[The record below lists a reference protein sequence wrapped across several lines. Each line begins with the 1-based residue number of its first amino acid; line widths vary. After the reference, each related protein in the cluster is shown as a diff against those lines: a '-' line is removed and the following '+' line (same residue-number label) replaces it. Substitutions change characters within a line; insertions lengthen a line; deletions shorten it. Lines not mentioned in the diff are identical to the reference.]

1 MEAGAGTPLL
11 DLFKKGGVDRDI
23 RLMAAQGVL
32 GLRHFEQVGVCELLS
47 SDSDPEVAEAASAL
61 LRGLSGDGQES
72 PAQAEPVVEESDR
85 QTAEGEGEGGEGEPE
100 SDDRTALQKI
110 AAMSPAQRLA
120 LAMKGTREERAILVR
135 DPNRIVAVAVLSSP
149 KISEAE
155 VESIAKMA
163 NVQEEILRIIGHTR
177 AWLKKYAIVS
187 ALAKNPKTPLGVS
200 LTLLPRLLEREVKA
214 LSTDRN
220 VPETLRIAA
229 RKRMTEK

>member
-1 MEAGAGTPLL
+1 
-11 DLFKKGGVDRDI
+11 
-23 RLMAAQGVL
+23 MAARGIL
-32 GLRHFEQVGVCELLS
+32 GLRPFEQVAVCELLV
-47 SDSDPEVAEAASAL
+47 SDPDPEVAAAASSL
-61 LRGLSGDGQES
+61 LEELAGNASDAPVTEQ
-72 PAQAEPVVEESDR
+72 PAVDEDR
-85 QTAEGEGEGGEGEPE
+85 A
-100 SDDRTALQKI
+100 DDERTALQKI

-163 NVQEEILRIIGHTR
+163 NVSEEILRIIGHTR
-177 AWLKKYAIVS
+177 AWLKKYTIVS

-220 VPETLRIAA
+220 VPETLRISA
-229 RKRMTEK
+229 RKKLTEK

>member
-23 RLMAAQGVL
+23 RLMAAQGIL
-32 GLRHFEQVGVCELLS
+32 GLRQFEQIGVCELLAG
-47 SDSDPEVAEAASAL
+47 DPDAEIAAAASSL
-61 LRGLSGDGQES
+61 LRGLTGDA
-72 PAQAEPVVEESDR
+72 PAEPAAEEP
-85 QTAEGEGEGGEGEPE
+85 TANEQA
-100 SDDRTALQKI
+100 DDERTALQKI
-110 AAMSPAQRLA
+110 AALSPAQRLA

-163 NVQEEILRIIGHTR
+163 NVSEEILRIIGHTR
-177 AWLKKYAIVS
+177 VWLKKYTIVS

-229 RKRMTEK
+229 RKKLTEK

>member
-1 MEAGAGTPLL
+1 MEPGAAAPLL
-11 DLFKKGGVDRDI
+11 DLFRKGGVDRDI

-32 GLRHFEQVGVCELLS
+32 GLRRFEQIGVCELLAG
-47 SDSDPEVAEAASAL
+47 DDDPEIAEAATAL
-61 LRGLSGDGQES
+61 LRSLNNETADAAKSADTS
-72 PAQAEPVVEESDR
+72 PSEDEPD
-85 QTAEGEGEGGEGEPE
+85 
-100 SDDRTALQKI
+100 DDRTALQRI

-120 LAMKGTREERAILVR
+120 RAMKGTREERAILVR

-163 NVQEEILRIIGHTR
+163 NVSEDILRIIGHTR
-177 AWLKKYAIVS
+177 VWLKKYSIVS
-187 ALAKNPKTPLGVS
+187 ALAKNSKTPLGVS

-220 VPETLRIAA
+220 IPETLRMAA
-229 RKRMTEK
+229 RKRLTEK

>member
-11 DLFKKGGVDRDI
+11 DLLRKGGVDRDI
-23 RLMAAQGVL
+23 RLMAAQGIL
-32 GLRHFEQVGVCELLS
+32 GLRRFEQVGVCELLA
-47 SDSDPEVAEAASAL
+47 SDPDAEVAAAASSL
-61 LRGLSGDGQES
+61 LEELGGDAPDES
-72 PAQAEPVVEESDR
+72 VTREPSVDEEA
-85 QTAEGEGEGGEGEPE
+85 T
-100 SDDRTALQKI
+100 DDERTALQKI
-110 AAMSPAQRLA
+110 AEMSPAQRLA

-155 VESIAKMA
+155 VEHIAKMA
-163 NVQEEILRIIGHTR
+163 NVSDEILRIIGHTR
-177 AWLKKYAIVS
+177 VWLKKYSIVS

-220 VPETLRIAA
+220 VPETLRLAA
-229 RKRMTEK
+229 RRKLTEK

>member
-11 DLFKKGGVDRDI
+11 DLFRKGGVDRDI
-23 RLMAAQGVL
+23 RLMAAQGIL
-32 GLRHFEQVGVCELLS
+32 GLRQFEQIGVCELLAA
-47 SDSDPEVAEAASAL
+47 DSDTEIAEAASSL
-61 LRGLSGDGQES
+61 LKELTGNAPAELAPEEPAADEQE
-72 PAQAEPVVEESDR
+72 ADE
-85 QTAEGEGEGGEGEPE
+85 
-100 SDDRTALQKI
+100 RTALQKI
-110 AAMSPAQRLA
+110 AAMAPAQRLA

-163 NVQEEILRIIGHTR
+163 NVSEEILRIIGHTR
-177 AWLKKYAIVS
+177 VWLKKYTIVS
-187 ALAKNPKTPLGVS
+187 ALARNPKTPLGVS

-220 VPETLRIAA
+220 IPETLRIAA
-229 RKRMTEK
+229 RKKLSEK

>member
-11 DLFKKGGVDRDI
+11 DLFRKGGVDRDI
-23 RLMAAQGVL
+23 RLMAAQGIL
-32 GLRHFEQVGVCELLS
+32 GLRPFEQVGVCELLA
-47 SDSDPEVAEAASAL
+47 SDPDPEVAAAASSL
-61 LRGLSGDGQES
+61 LKELAGDA
-72 PAQAEPVVEESDR
+72 PAEPATEQPSVDEEG
-85 QTAEGEGEGGEGEPE
+85 A
-100 SDDRTALQKI
+100 DDERTALQKI

-120 LAMKGTREERAILVR
+120 LAMKGSREERAILVR

-155 VESIAKMA
+155 VESVAKMA
-163 NVQEEILRIIGHTR
+163 NVSDEILRIIGHTR
-177 AWLKKYAIVS
+177 VWLKKYSIVS

-229 RKRMTEK
+229 RKRLTEK

>member
-11 DLFKKGGVDRDI
+11 DLLRKGGVDRDI
-23 RLMAAQGVL
+23 RLMAAQGIL
-32 GLRHFEQVGVCELLS
+32 GLRRFEQVGVCELLA
-47 SDSDPEVAEAASAL
+47 SDPDAEVAAAASSL
-61 LRGLSGDGQES
+61 LEELGGDAPDES
-72 PAQAEPVVEESDR
+72 VTREPSVDEEA
-85 QTAEGEGEGGEGEPE
+85 T
-100 SDDRTALQKI
+100 DDERTALQKI
-110 AAMSPAQRLA
+110 AEMSPAQRLA

-163 NVQEEILRIIGHTR
+163 NVSDEILRIIGHTR
-177 AWLKKYAIVS
+177 VWLKKYSIVS

-220 VPETLRIAA
+220 VPETLRLAA
-229 RKRMTEK
+229 RRKLTEK

>member
-1 MEAGAGTPLL
+1 MEPGAAAPLL
-11 DLFKKGGVDRDI
+11 DLFRKGGVDRDI

-32 GLRHFEQVGVCELLS
+32 GLRRFEQIGVCELLAG
-47 SDSDPEVAEAASAL
+47 DDDPAIAEAATAL
-61 LRGLSGDGQES
+61 LRSLNNETADAAKIADANPSED
-72 PAQAEPVVEESDR
+72 EPD
-85 QTAEGEGEGGEGEPE
+85 
-100 SDDRTALQKI
+100 DDRTALQRI

-120 LAMKGTREERAILVR
+120 RAMKGTREERAILVR

-163 NVQEEILRIIGHTR
+163 NVSEDILRIIGHTR
-177 AWLKKYAIVS
+177 VWLKKYSIVS
-187 ALAKNPKTPLGVS
+187 ALAKNSKTPLGVS

-220 VPETLRIAA
+220 IPETLRVAA
-229 RKRMTEK
+229 RKRLSEK

>member
-11 DLFKKGGVDRDI
+11 DLFRKGGVDRDI
-23 RLMAAQGVL
+23 RLMAAQGIL
-32 GLRHFEQVGVCELLS
+32 GLRRFEQIGVCELLAG
-47 SDSDPEVAEAASAL
+47 DPDPEIAEAASSL
-61 LRGLSGDGQES
+61 LRELSGDA
-72 PAQAEPVVEESDR
+72 PAEPASQEPSADE
-85 QTAEGEGEGGEGEPE
+85 QEG
-100 SDDRTALQKI
+100 DDERTALQKI

-163 NVQEEILRIIGHTR
+163 NVSEEILRIIGHTR
-177 AWLKKYAIVS
+177 VWLKKYTIVS
-187 ALAKNPKTPLGVS
+187 ALARNPKTPLGVS
-200 LTLLPRLLEREVKA
+200 LTLLSRLLEREVKA

-229 RKRMTEK
+229 RKKLSEK

>member
-11 DLFKKGGVDRDI
+11 DLFRKGGIDRDI
-23 RLMAAQGVL
+23 KLMAAQGVL
-32 GLRHFEQVGVCELLS
+32 GLRHFEQVGVCELLA
-47 SDSDPEVAEAASAL
+47 SDADAEVAEAASAL
-61 LRGLSGDGQES
+61 LRTLSPDVQE
-72 PAQAEPVVEESDR
+72 AEGGGAKGEGKE
-85 QTAEGEGEGGEGEPE
+85 TGEGEGGSGKGERE
-100 SDDRTALQKI
+100 EDDDRTALQKI

-187 ALAKNPKTPLGVS
+187 ALTKNPKTPLGVS
-200 LTLLPRLLEREVKA
+200 LNLLPRLLEREVKA

-220 VPETLRIAA
+220 IPETLRLAA
-229 RKRMTEK
+229 RRKLTDK

>member
-11 DLFKKGGVDRDI
+11 DLLRKGGVDRDI
-23 RLMAAQGVL
+23 RLMAAQGIL
-32 GLRHFEQVGVCELLS
+32 GLRRFEQVGVCELLA
-47 SDSDPEVAEAASAL
+47 SDPDAEVAAAASSL
-61 LRGLSGDGQES
+61 LEELGGDAPDES
-72 PAQAEPVVEESDR
+72 VTREPSVDEEA
-85 QTAEGEGEGGEGEPE
+85 T
-100 SDDRTALQKI
+100 DDERTALQKI
-110 AAMSPAQRLA
+110 AEMSPAQRLA

-155 VESIAKMA
+155 VERIAKMA
-163 NVQEEILRIIGHTR
+163 NVSDEILRIIGHTR
-177 AWLKKYAIVS
+177 VWLKKYSIVS

-220 VPETLRIAA
+220 VPETLRLAA
-229 RKRMTEK
+229 RRKLTEK

>member
-1 MEAGAGTPLL
+1 MEAGGGTPLL

-32 GLRHFEQVGVCELLS
+32 GLRQFEQVGVCELLA
-47 SDSDPEVAEAASAL
+47 SDADPEVAEAASAL
-61 LRGLSGDGQES
+61 LRTLTGHGQQS
-72 PAQAEPVVEESDR
+72 STDVEAIVE
-85 QTAEGEGEGGEGEPE
+85 EGEGERGKGEESGKGEE
-100 SDDRTALQKI
+100 ETEDDRTALQKI

-177 AWLKKYAIVS
+177 AWLKKYSIVS
-187 ALAKNPKTPLGVS
+187 ALTRNPKTPLGVS

-229 RKRMTEK
+229 RKKMTEK

>member
-1 MEAGAGTPLL
+1 MHMEAGAGTPLL
-11 DLFKKGGVDRDI
+11 DLFRKGGVDRDI
-23 RLMAAQGVL
+23 RLMAAQGIL
-32 GLRHFEQVGVCELLS
+32 GLRSFEQVGVCELLAG
-47 SDSDPEVAEAASAL
+47 DPDPEVAAAASSL
-61 LRGLSGDGQES
+61 LKELTGDA
-72 PAQAEPVVEESDR
+72 PAEPATEQPSVDEEG
-85 QTAEGEGEGGEGEPE
+85 A
-100 SDDRTALQKI
+100 DDERTALQKI

-120 LAMKGTREERAILVR
+120 LAMKGSREERAILVR

-163 NVQEEILRIIGHTR
+163 NVSDEILRIIGHTR
-177 AWLKKYAIVS
+177 VWLKKYSIVS
-187 ALAKNPKTPLGVS
+187 ALAKNAKTPLGVS

-229 RKRMTEK
+229 RKRLTEK